1 MTTTAIREIKVALAL
16 KAYGMELRLW
26 KEADLRE
33 WGATFRDDATIVHY
47 RFEEDNLM
55 LAKLHVLGEARNR
68 AQARSQDGEL
78 PGCDTFFD
86 SWKPV
91 KMQQAERQ

>member
-68 AQARSQDGEL
+68 AQARSHDGEL

>member
-16 KAYGMELRLW
+16 RAYGIEIRLW

-33 WGATFRDDATIVHY
+33 WGATFRDDTTIVHY

-55 LAKLHVLGEARNR
+55 LAKLHALGEARNR
-68 AQARSQDGEL
+68 AMGRTGCAEL
-78 PGCDTFFD
+78 PGCDTFSN
-86 SWKPV
+86 SWKPIN
-91 KMQQAERQ
+91 MTQGAS